1 MNRKPLKSKLIDV
14 FKMMYG
20 NQFEEFDKFVRS
32 PYFGCRLTT
41 IRFYSELKKHSP
53 DFNISKEEL
62 FENFYRRKPESL
74 GELDIIRKM
83 CDELYML
90 AERYFAIFTFEKSV
104 EKESEIYTLTQLKN
118 IKNRKIFEKKVKLMD
133 IKIHE
138 PETGITEKFF
148 YRLIKY
154 NYEKYQF
161 YNFDYKVK
169 NMKGIISERAVYN
182 LCNFLFE
189 TSRILTN
196 AETFKERFN
205 HTEEITPILVF
216 LRSVNWNEFLGS
228 INKFNTQYQDILTL
242 YTLRLIIALN
252 MEPEKHIYK
261 YKELLFNN
269 SHRLYKNVKSAF
281 YIILINYYNSKKEEH
296 DLKLVKELNEVYNRM
311 LAEKLY
317 EGEIRIRIK
326 PENISAIVINNCELG
341 KYDTAQDIMNKYIPY
356 LDKDIRE
363 DMFNYCSSIVEFYKK
378 NFVSSLDYINK
389 SINLIFLLKYNMYEL
404 KLMLFYEL
412 DYIEPAISLI
422 DSYRHYLAENK
433 HVTDKYELPR
443 RNFLKIYNMLINLKL
458 TTVKAKKS
466 EIEERVNSGENILH
480 IRWLNRKIMELGK
493 PAR

>member
-1 MNRKPLKSKLIDV
+1 MIMNRKPLKSKLIDV

-41 IRFYSELKKHSP
+41 IRFYSELNKHYP

-62 FENFYRRKPESL
+62 FENFYGRKPESL
-74 GELDIIRKM
+74 SELDIIRKM

-118 IKNRKIFEKKVKLMD
+118 IKNRKIFAKKVKSMD

-148 YRLIKY
+148 YRLINY

-161 YNFDYKVK
+161 YNFEYKIT

-205 HTEEITPILVF
+205 HSEEITPIIVL

-228 INKFNTQYQDILTL
+228 INKFNTPYQDILTL

-252 MEPEKHIYK
+252 LEPEKHIYQ

-281 YIILINYYNSKKEEH
+281 YVILINYYNSKKEEP

-326 PENISAIVINNCELG
+326 PDNISAIVINNCELS

-356 LDKDIRE
+356 LDKNIRE
-363 DMFNYCSSIVEFYKK
+363 EMLNYCSSIVEFYKK
-378 NFVSSLDYINK
+378 NFVSSLDHINK
-389 SINLIFLLKYNMYEL
+389 TINLTFLLKYNVYEF

-433 HVTDKYELPR
+433 HVTDKYEVPR
-443 RNFLKIYNMLINLKL
+443 RKFLNYYSKLHNLKFGNKGKS
-458 TTVKAKKS
+458 VKDIKNDILKERS
-466 EIEERVNSGENILH
+466 VLYVRWILQKLNEI
-480 IRWLNRKIMELGK
+480 
-493 PAR
+493 

>member
-1 MNRKPLKSKLIDV
+1 MIMNRKPLKSKLIDV

-41 IRFYSELKKHSP
+41 IRFYSELNKHYP

-62 FENFYRRKPESL
+62 FENFYGRKPESL
-74 GELDIIRKM
+74 SELDIIRKM

-118 IKNRKIFEKKVKLMD
+118 IKNRKIFAKKVKSMD

-148 YRLIKY
+148 YRLINY

-161 YNFDYKVK
+161 YNFEYKIT

-205 HTEEITPILVF
+205 HSEEITPIIVL

-228 INKFNTQYQDILTL
+228 INKFNTPYQDILTL
-242 YTLRLIIALN
+242 YTLRLIIALDL
-252 MEPEKHIYK
+252 EPEKHIYQ

-281 YIILINYYNSKKEEH
+281 YVILINYYNSKKEEP

-326 PENISAIVINNCELG
+326 PDNISAIVINNCELS

-356 LDKDIRE
+356 LDKNIRE
-363 DMFNYCSSIVEFYKK
+363 EMLNYCSSIVEFYKK
-378 NFVSSLDYINK
+378 NFVSSLDHINK
-389 SINLIFLLKYNMYEL
+389 TINLTFLLKYNVYEF

-433 HVTDKYELPR
+433 HVTDKYEVPR
-443 RNFLKIYNMLINLKL
+443 RKFLNYYSKLHNLKFGNKGKS
-458 TTVKAKKS
+458 VKDIKNDILKERS
-466 EIEERVNSGENILH
+466 VLYVRWILQKLNEI
-480 IRWLNRKIMELGK
+480 
-493 PAR
+493 

>member
-41 IRFYSELKKHSP
+41 IRFYSELNKHYP

-62 FENFYRRKPESL
+62 FENFYGRKPESL
-74 GELDIIRKM
+74 SELDIIRKM

-118 IKNRKIFEKKVKLMD
+118 IKNRKIFAKKVKSMD

-148 YRLIKY
+148 YRLINY

-161 YNFDYKVK
+161 YNFDYKIT

-205 HTEEITPILVF
+205 HSEEITPIIVL

-228 INKFNTQYQDILTL
+228 INKFNTPYQDILTL

-252 MEPEKHIYK
+252 LEPEKHIYQ

-281 YIILINYYNSKKEEH
+281 YIILINYYSSMQEQP

-326 PENISAIVINNCELG
+326 PDNISAIVINNCELS

-356 LDKDIRE
+356 LDKNIRE
-363 DMFNYCSSIVEFYKK
+363 EMLNYCSSIVEFYKK
-378 NFVSSLDYINK
+378 NFVSSLDHINK
-389 SINLIFLLKYNMYEL
+389 TINLTFLLKYNVYEF

-433 HVTDKYELPR
+433 HVTDKYEVPR
-443 RNFLKIYNMLINLKL
+443 RKFLNYYSKLHNLKFGN
-458 TTVKAKKS
+458 KGKS
-466 EIEERVNSGENILH
+466 LKDIKNDILKERSVLYVRWILQKLNEI
-480 IRWLNRKIMELGK
+480 
-493 PAR
+493 